1 MSILGLPAQEPP
13 CTPGLLHYPENARAA
28 TVAKYRAR
36 LPHAPDRIVQRA
48 ALAEDLDQGVGMVLQ
63 ALDDL
68 DLAGNTY
75 VKYTSDNGAGGSR
88 KRGGIQGGKGSLWEG
103 GLRVPLIV
111 RGPGVPTN
119 SFCDVPVVGYD
130 FFPTFCD
137 LAGVQASLPEGTEG
151 GRLSHLFRGAS
162 KYNPKGKSG
171 RTSPTRSK

>member
-1 MSILGLPAQEPP
+1 MLW
-13 CTPGLLHYPENARAA
+13 
-28 TVAKYRAR
+28 
-36 LPHAPDRIVQRA
+36 
-48 ALAEDLDQGVGMVLQ
+48 
-63 ALDDL
+63 
-68 DLAGNTY
+68 
-75 VKYTSDNGAGGSR
+75 GAGALR
-88 KRGGIQGGKGSLWEG
+88 CPGKYPGWETDVLYVYGHKGPLWEG